1 MNARVRLHRI
11 EADPVTLHF
20 SPGYGQRAR
29 ELGELVAEAHHF
41 LEAWLGV
48 EAHTTLSVL
57 RQENWR
63 YLRRAPYGYLH
74 SSPEQSTIFAPAR
87 YPPRLVERTRA
98 LYDAAPPDLQQR
110 LCSSDSADLQ
120 AQIDTFYRL
129 VVVHELGH
137 LFIHHLQ
144 LALGTHWLTEL
155 IANLFATAFFQ
166 EARPD
171 LATCWHAWANIQAS
185 LNVPHRSLKAYEEH
199 FDRLDFANANFYQGR
214 FNQQALHLWQSEG
227 RDLIPALVAQFS
239 LRHDAVLSRF
249 CHTTPHFHWP
259 DGPTA

>member
-20 SPGYGQRAR
+20 SPGYGERAR
-29 ELGELVAEAHHF
+29 DLGALVAEAHRY

-48 EAHTTLSVL
+48 QAHTTLSVL

-74 SSPEQSTIFAPAR
+74 SSPEQSTIFVPAR
-87 YPPRLVERTRA
+87 YPPRLVERTRG
-98 LYDAAPPDLQQR
+98 LYEMASPELRQQ
-110 LCSSDSADLQ
+110 LCNEADLQ
-120 AQIDTFYRL
+120 AQIDTLYRL

-137 LFIHHLQ
+137 LFIHHLR

-155 IANLFATAFFQ
+155 VANYLATGFFM

-171 LATCWHAWANIQAS
+171 LAACWFGWAEIQAS
-185 LNVPHRSLKAYEEH
+185 LDVPHRSLEAYEAH
-199 FDRLDFANANFYQGR
+199 FDQLTFANASFYQGR
-214 FNQQALHLWQSEG
+214 WNQEALRLWQAQG
-227 RDLIPALVAQFS
+227 RDLLLPLLAQFS
-239 LRHDAVLSRF
+239 LQHEPVLARF
-249 CHTTPHFHWP
+249 RL
-259 DGPTA
+259 TAPEFTMNG